1 MVSGLGGVLC
11 VSDSKL
17 YLVTADSNNS
27 ITDKKS
33 SLALCFLQTFIT
45 LQHAKTFPGSWNGKA
60 VGWNQR

>member
-11 VSDSKL
+11 ASDSKL

-33 SLALCFLQTFIT
+33 SLALCFLQRFIT
-45 LQHAKTFPGSWNGKA
+45 LQHNAKTFPGSWNGNA
-60 VGWNQR
+60 VE